1 MFVLPSVELY
11 GGAMK
16 QFDDLEFIQAM
27 SQVIRRMCGCG
38 DMKSSQAP
46 IQDFTAGLRGG
57 FAAVDHRRQFAA
69 VRAGGNVLSNARLF
83 MSRKWNHNG
92 DSELQSVNLFPLFS
106 TANFPLVVRERE
118 SERD

>member
-1 MFVLPSVELY
+1 VTDIPQAAANNGHIPIMLVLPSVELY
-11 GGAMK
+11 GGAME

-69 VRAGGNVLSNARLF
+69 VWAG
-83 MSRKWNHNG
+83 
-92 DSELQSVNLFPLFS
+92 
-106 TANFPLVVRERE
+106 ERQRIE
-118 SERD
+118 QCEIVHVSKMEPQWRH